1 MVDLEEFIKNS
12 VIAEFAYDLSKK
24 MNVETLSIHTL
35 PSLDQ
40 LKTYP
45 ENSIVILENGVQQII
60 DNPNRTID
68 FRNLVVYMGKVICV
82 EDHKTSLTLERVA
95 TVLRDLDLPL
105 EFHGYG
111 KDHLGR
117 PRIISIF
124 SRTFNKENKV
134 PPENFKV
141 IALIATYNERDVIDS
156 VVQHLQQNAVD
167 VYILDNW
174 STDGTYE
181 KAAQLQEKGI
191 IGLERFPV
199 KKPTRYFEL
208 VEILKRKE
216 ELSQTL
222 YGDWFFHCDADEI
235 RESPWQELNLREA
248 FYQVEQEGYNAVDFS
263 ILKFHPT
270 DNSFQEGKSLT
281 GQLRY
286 CKFETPSSLHK
297 ISSWKKNNQPV
308 DLHSKA
314 GHDLTFE
321 GRSVYPIKF
330 LLRHYPIRSQ
340 QHGERKVFN
349 ERKTRWSPELK
360 KNGWHVQ
367 YDQLVK
373 GCNFI
378 KSPRDLILF
387 DDDFYQKYL
396 FERLTGSGL
405 EK

>member
-1 MVDLEEFIKNS
+1 MVNLEKFITKS
-12 VIAEFAYDLSKK
+12 VIGEFAYDLSKK
-24 MNVETLSIHTL
+24 MNVETLSIHAL

-40 LKTYP
+40 LRTYP

-60 DNPNRTID
+60 DDPDRTID
-68 FRNLVVYMGKVICV
+68 FRNLVAYMAKVICV
-82 EDHKTSLTLERVA
+82 EDHTTSLPFDRIA
-95 TVLRDLDLPL
+95 TASRDRDLPL
-105 EFHGYG
+105 EFFGYA

-117 PRIISIF
+117 SRLISIF
-124 SRTFNKENKV
+124 SKNFNKQNNV
-134 PPENFKV
+134 PPKNFRV
-141 IALIATYNERDVIDS
+141 VALIATYNERDVIDS
-156 VVQHLQQNAVD
+156 VVQHFHQNAVD

-181 KAAQLQEKGI
+181 KAAQLKGI
-191 IGLERFPV
+191 IGLERFPA
-199 KKPTRYFEL
+199 KKPTQYFEL

-216 ELSQTL
+216 ELSRIL

-248 FYQVEQEGYNAVDFS
+248 FYQVEREGYNAVDFS

-281 GQLRY
+281 DQLRY
-286 CKFETPSSLHK
+286 CKFETPNSLHK
-297 ISSWKKNNQPV
+297 ISAWKKNNHLV
-308 DLHSKA
+308 DLHSRA
-314 GHDLTFE
+314 GHDLIFE
-321 GRSVYPIKF
+321 GRRVYPIKF

-340 QHGERKVFN
+340 EHGERKVFD
-349 ERKTRWSPELK
+349 ERKTRWNPELK
-360 KNGWHVQ
+360 KRGWHVQ

-378 KSPRDLILF
+378 KNPRDLILF

-405 EK
+405 